1 MNELVTTINTGN
13 ANLDKELKEI
23 EKTISKEA
31 SARLEQAYRIG
42 RIQENAWHKEAGY
55 ETISECFADT
65 FGADISEKTI
75 SALARIGR
83 TVLTMKNNKVV
94 SIIAH
99 EVVDESTGKNKIVD
113 YSYTVLNQI
122 LSIGADKLIECDA
135 DGRIWPEMTLKQA
148 KEFMK
153 TYKQIGQNDAESNDG
168 EAEGETENDQMNEA
182 DYKKLL
188 DRAYKALEKLFADFD
203 LSKED
208 SKNLIDLISENTYN
222 GGE

>member
-1 MNELVTTINTGN
+1 MNEIVATINTGN
-13 ANLDKELKEI
+13 ANLDKELKAI

-65 FGADISEKTI
+65 FGAEISEKTI

-99 EVVDESTGKNKIVD
+99 EVIDESTGKNKIVD

-135 DGRIWPEMTLKQA
+135 DGMIWPEMTLKQA

-153 TYKQIGQNDAESNDG
+153 SYKQIGQNDADENN
-168 EAEGETENDQMNEA
+168 EGETENDETQMNEA
-182 DYKKLL
+182 DYKKFL
-188 DRAYKALEKLFADFD
+188 DKVYKTLEKLFAEFD

-208 SKNLIDLISENTYN
+208 SKNLIDLISKNTYN